1 MFKTPYF
8 INIILIGIASIIVS
22 ACSSS
27 GPPVQGVCKSCKP
40 YYVRDSWHYP
50 QKHYGYDE
58 VGLASW
64 YGPGFHGKPKPHGE
78 IYNQFEM
85 TAAHKTLPIPTIA
98 LVENLQTGAK
108 TKVLIDDRGPFVYE
122 GRIID
127 LSIAAAKEIGTYKKG
142 TGKVRVTALHEESD
156 RFARHLAQYKRAKC
170 PNGRRWVKIFQ
181 DDISGH
187 HTDLRSS
194 VYRTEIDSPLRE
206 PRKKIYHQTVYKK
219 QVPSYLQNPSL
230 EDTLDDVQ
238 LIPAH
243 APKPQKK
250 IQQHQIVRVN
260 QITEDPLDY
269 IDPDYKIKAV
279 SEPIFHNKN
288 VKKIT
293 ARKTVKKVTVKKKE
307 FFKRPIS
314 RYS

>member
-170 PNGRRWVKIFQ
+170 PNGIR
-181 DDISGH
+181 
-187 HTDLRSS
+187 
-194 VYRTEIDSPLRE
+194 
-206 PRKKIYHQTVYKK
+206 
-219 QVPSYLQNPSL
+219 
-230 EDTLDDVQ
+230 
-238 LIPAH
+238 
-243 APKPQKK
+243 
-250 IQQHQIVRVN
+250 
-260 QITEDPLDY
+260 
-269 IDPDYKIKAV
+269 
-279 SEPIFHNKN
+279 
-288 VKKIT
+288 
-293 ARKTVKKVTVKKKE
+293 
-307 FFKRPIS
+307 
-314 RYS
+314 

>member
-1 MFKTPYF
+1 
-8 INIILIGIASIIVS
+8 
-22 ACSSS
+22 
-27 GPPVQGVCKSCKP
+27 
-40 YYVRDSWHYP
+40 VRDSWHYP

-127 LSIAAAKEIGTYKKG
+127 LSVAAAKEIGTYKKG
-142 TGKVRVTALHEESD
+142 TGKVRVTALHKESD

-181 DDISGH
+181 DDIAGH
-187 HTDLRSS
+187 HSDLKSS
-194 VYRTEIDSPLRE
+194 IYHTEMHTPLRE

-219 QVPSYLQNPSL
+219 SVQSYLKEPSL
-230 EDTLDDVQ
+230 EETLDEVQ
-238 LIPAH
+238 LIPTH
-243 APKPQKK
+243 APRAQKK
-250 IQQHQIVRVN
+250 VQKAKEFQVVTVN
-260 QITEDPLDY
+260 QIEEDPLDY
-269 IDPDYKIKAV
+269 VDTDYKIKTV
-279 SEPIFHNKN
+279 SESIFHKKDVQKPSALKSVKKLILKKKSSVKRSSRAI
-288 VKKIT
+288 VKKISHQ
-293 ARKTVKKVTVKKKE
+293 
-307 FFKRPIS
+307 KR
-314 RYS
+314 